1 MPSSKRCQVLTFE
14 LILITL
20 HNIMGRPLRIEYPG
34 ALYHITSR
42 GNEKRDIYLN
52 DHDRQHFLTI
62 LKDYNDRYGILIHCY
77 VLMDNHYH
85 LVLETPLGNLLK
97 VMHGI
102 NSTYTGY
109 FNRKHDRS
117 GHLFQGRYKGIL
129 VDKDN
134 YLLELSRYVHLNPV
148 KAGKTDRP
156 EKYKWSS
163 YPGYIWKRQ
172 EVPWVEYAW
181 VLSQFGLDNMSSRQ
195 KYRDFVTK
203 GMLQPKKNPFTDLYG
218 QVILGSKK
226 FIEKIKE
233 SVGENKLSSEIVER
247 KRLSDY
253 IAPREILSAVSIFFE
268 TPVEVLKDRGSRNN
282 TAKKVAIYLMKR
294 YSGLS
299 NNEIGHI
306 FGGIHYSAVTK
317 SSKRLEEEMKNNEN
331 LKKIIKEIMS
341 NVKT

>member
-1 MPSSKRCQVLTFE
+1 
-14 LILITL
+14 
-20 HNIMGRPLRIEYPG
+20 MGRPLRIEYPG

-42 GNEKRDIYLN
+42 GNEKRDIFLDDY
-52 DHDRQHFLTI
+52 DRRKFINI
-62 LKDYNDRYGILIHCY
+62 LEDYNDRHGILIHCY

-102 NSTYTGY
+102 NSAYTGY

-129 VDKDN
+129 VDKDR
-134 YLLELSRYVHLNPV
+134 YLIELSRYVHLNPV
-148 KAGKTDRP
+148 KAGKVDRP

-163 YPGYIWKRQ
+163 YPGYIWEKQ

-181 VLSQFGLDNMSSRQ
+181 VLSQFGPENLISRQ
-195 KYRDFVTK
+195 NYRDFVIK
-203 GMLQPKKNPFTDLYG
+203 GLRQPKKNPFAELYG
-218 QVILGSKK
+218 QVILGSKE

-233 SVGENKLSSEIVER
+233 SIKDTELDKEIVER
-247 KRLSDY
+247 KRLTGY
-253 IAPREILSAVSIFFE
+253 VAPEEIFSAVSNFFKTNIE
-268 TPVEVLKDRGSRNN
+268 ALQNQVQNQAGRNN

-299 NNEIGHI
+299 NTEIGQI
-306 FGGIHYSAVTK
+306 FGGLHYSTISK
-317 SSKRLEEEMKNNEN
+317 SSKRLEVEMEN
-331 LKKIIKEIMS
+331 DEHLLKLIRDLRS
-341 NVKT
+341 TVKT

>member
-1 MPSSKRCQVLTFE
+1 
-14 LILITL
+14 
-20 HNIMGRPLRIEYPG
+20 MGRPLRIEYPG

-42 GNEKRDIYLN
+42 GNEKRDIFLDDY
-52 DHDRQHFLTI
+52 DRRKFI
-62 LKDYNDRYGILIHCY
+62 NIIEDYNDRHGILIHCY

-102 NSTYTGY
+102 NSAYTGY

-129 VDKDN
+129 VDKDG

-148 KAGKTDRP
+148 KAGKVDRP

-163 YPGYIWKRQ
+163 YPGYIWKKQ
-172 EVPWVEYAW
+172 EVPWVEYTW
-181 VLSQFGLDNMSSRQ
+181 VLSQFGPDNVSSRQ
-195 KYRDFVTK
+195 NYRDFVIR
-203 GMLQPKKNPFTDLYG
+203 GLQQSKKTLFSELYG
-218 QVILGSKK
+218 QVILGSKE

-233 SVGENKLSSEIVER
+233 SISEDELDKEIVER
-247 KRLSDY
+247 KRLADY
-253 IAPREILSAVSIFFE
+253 VAPGEILSVVSNYFKIHIE
-268 TPVEVLKDRGSRNN
+268 DIKDKRCRNN

-299 NNEIGHI
+299 NSEIGHI
-306 FGGIHYSAVTK
+306 FGGVHYSAISK
-317 SSKRLEEEMKNNEN
+317 SSKRLEVEMENNEN
-331 LKKIIKEIMS
+331 LHKLIRDLMS